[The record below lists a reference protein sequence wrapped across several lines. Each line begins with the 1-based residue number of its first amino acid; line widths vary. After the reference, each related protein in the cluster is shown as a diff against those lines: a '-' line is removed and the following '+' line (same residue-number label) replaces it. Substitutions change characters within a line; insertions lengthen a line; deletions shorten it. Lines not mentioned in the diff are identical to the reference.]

1 MSHVPVWVYVVFFV
15 LLNLGIKRCYTRVS
29 AIERI
34 AIVPVIFILLSLH
47 STISFFNFSI
57 VVISLWLLA
66 GVIGALL
73 GYLHIKNRIIRADK
87 NKKLIE
93 IPGDISMLI
102 MLMSIFSIEFF
113 IHYAFDARLAITQV
127 DIFKNIAIFLSGFVV
142 GISVGRNL
150 NYFLKYSQASS
161 VELIET
167 K

>member
-47 STISFFNFSI
+47 STILYFDFSI
-57 VVISLWLLA
+57 TVISLWFVA
-66 GVIGALL
+66 GITGSLL
-73 GYLHIKNRIIRADK
+73 GYLHVNNRIIRADK
-87 NKKLIE
+87 NNKLIE

-113 IHYAFDARLAITQV
+113 IHHAFDARLAITQV
-127 DIFKNIAIFLSGFVV
+127 AIFKNTAIFLNGLVV
-142 GISVGRNL
+142 GTSVGRNL
-150 NYFLKYSQASS
+150 NYFLKYNNAAS
-161 VELIET
+161 VELIKT

>member
-1 MSHVPVWVYVVFFV
+1 MSHVPVWVYVVFFI

-34 AIVPVIFILLSLH
+34 AIVPVAFILLSLH
-47 STISFFNFSI
+47 STIAFFGFSI
-57 VVISLWLLA
+57 TVISLWLLA
-66 GVIGALL
+66 GITGVFL
-73 GYLHIKNRIIRADK
+73 GYLHVKNRIIRADK

-113 IHYAFDARLAITQV
+113 IHYAFDARLAIIQV
-127 DIFKNIAIFLSGFVV
+127 DAFKNIAIFLSGLIV
-142 GISVGRNL
+142 GVSAGRNL
-150 NYFLKYSQASS
+150 NYLLKYNQASS
-161 VELIET
+161 VELDET